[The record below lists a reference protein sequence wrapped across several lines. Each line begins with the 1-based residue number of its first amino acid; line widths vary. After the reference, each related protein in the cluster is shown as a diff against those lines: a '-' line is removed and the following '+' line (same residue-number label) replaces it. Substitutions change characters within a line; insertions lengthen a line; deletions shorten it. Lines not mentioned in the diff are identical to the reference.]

1 MKLIPILIG
10 LLVLQGCAF
19 TDAQLDVTHS
29 ENADIIGPISEP
41 DSLVFSQPEIADARP
56 DQFRIGW
63 KKNGFGQ
70 NTADITTQ
78 RPVEQIIETALVDAM
93 NDNGHSV
100 GIDGDLMITG
110 TVDRFWFDTDINF
123 WTVGFIGDIKCTL
136 QFADAETSEVIYE
149 SSYQATYKEEKAGGL
164 EKTWTEIMSKTI
176 DALIEEIVYD
186 EALAEA
192 LMEWQE

>member
-100 GIDGDLMITG
+100 GVDGDLMITG

-164 EKTWTEIMSKTI
+164 EKTWTEIMSKAI

>member
-100 GIDGDLMITG
+100 GVDGDLMITG